1 MEKFTLDSQERKP
14 ASKGEMKK
22 MRAKG
27 LIPAILYGDMA
38 NMSLTVDAVKFK
50 TLLKMAGHNVIITLN
65 MPDKTS
71 KTVLI
76 KDIQKNVISREF
88 SHIDFYQISMKKKIE
103 ISIPVVLV
111 GEAPGVKSGGV
122 LSHIVRELKVKC
134 LPADIPEKI
143 TVDISKLEIG
153 NTVLVKDLDVPKN
166 VEILIAPDQIVANI
180 VSPTILEEVT
190 PVAGAEAAA
199 EPEVIGKGKKEEVE
213 EGAEAAPAAAA
224 GRPAVAG
231 AKKDAAPVK
240 KEEKPKEEKK

>member
-22 MRAKG
+22 LRASGK
-27 LIPAILYGDMA
+27 IPAILYGDMA
-38 NMSLTVDAVKFK
+38 NMSLTVDAVKFT
-50 TLLKMAGHNVIITLN
+50 TLLKRAGHNVIISIN

-76 KDIQKNVISREF
+76 KDIQKNVISREL

-103 ISIPVVLV
+103 LSIPVMLI

-153 NTVLVKDLDVPKN
+153 NTVLVKDLAVPKN
-166 VEILIAPDQIVANI
+166 VDILVAPEQIVVNI

-190 PVAGAEAAA
+190 PGAVVGEVAA
-199 EPEVIGKGKKEEVE
+199 EPEVIGKGKKEEEGE
-213 EGAEAAPAAAA
+213 EGAETTP
-224 GRPAVAG
+224 VAG
-231 AKKDAAPVK
+231 VKKEAAPVK
-240 KEEKPKEEKK
+240 KEEKK

>member
-1 MEKFTLDSQERKP
+1 MEKFSLDSQARKHV
-14 ASKGEMKK
+14 SKGEMKK
-22 MRAKG
+22 LRTKG
-27 LIPAILYGDMA
+27 LIPAVLYGD
-38 NMSLTVDAVKFK
+38 TVDNVILTIDAAQF
-50 TLLKMAGHNVIITLN
+50 TSLLKRAGHNVIISLN

-76 KDIQKNVISREF
+76 KDIQKNVISREL
-88 SHIDFYQISMKKKIE
+88 SHIDFYQVSMKKKIE
-103 ISIPVVLV
+103 ISIPVMLI

-134 LPADIPEKI
+134 LPTDIPEKI

-153 NTVLVKDLDVPKN
+153 NTVLVKDLVVPKN
-166 VEILIAPDQIVANI
+166 VEILIATDQIVANI

-199 EPEVIGKGKKEEVE
+199 EPEVIGKGKKEEEGE
-213 EGAEAAPAAAA
+213 EGAEATP
-224 GRPAVAG
+224 VAG
-231 AKKDAAPVK
+231 AKKESAPVK

>member
-22 MRAKG
+22 LRASGK
-27 LIPAILYGDMA
+27 IPAILYGDMA
-38 NMSLTVDAVKFK
+38 NMSLTVDAVKFT
-50 TLLKMAGHNVIITLN
+50 TLLKTAGRNVMISLN

-76 KDIQKNVISREF
+76 KDIQKNVISREL

-103 ISIPVVLV
+103 ISIPVMLI

-143 TVDISKLEIG
+143 TIDISKLEIG
-153 NTVLVKDLDVPKN
+153 NTVLVKDLPVSKN
-166 VEILIAPDQIVANI
+166 VEVLIAPDQIVVNI

-190 PVAGAEAAA
+190 PGAVVGEVAA
-199 EPEVIGKGKKEEVE
+199 EPEVISKGKKIEEGE
-213 EGAEAAPAAAA
+213 EGAEPT
-224 GRPAVAG
+224 PVAG
-231 AKKDAAPVK
+231 AKKEASPVK
-240 KEEKPKEEKK
+240 KEEKKPEKK

>member
-1 MEKFTLDSQERKP
+1 MEKITLDSQERKP

-22 MRAKG
+22 LRASGK
-27 LIPAILYGDMA
+27 IPAILYGDMA
-38 NMSLTVDAVKFK
+38 NISLTVDVVKFT
-50 TLLKMAGHNVIITLN
+50 TLLKTAGRNVMISLN

-76 KDIQKNVISREF
+76 KDIQKNVISREL
-88 SHIDFYQISMKKKIE
+88 SHIDFYQVSMKKKIE
-103 ISIPVVLV
+103 ISIPVMLI

-143 TVDISKLEIG
+143 TVDISALEIG
-153 NTVLVKDLDVPKN
+153 NTVLVKDLVVPKN

-180 VSPTILEEVT
+180 VSPTILEEVVPAVT
-190 PVAGAEAAA
+190 EAVA

-213 EGAEAAPAAAA
+213 EGMEAAPAAPA

-231 AKKDAAPVK
+231 AKTETAPVK
-240 KEEKPKEEKK
+240 KEEKKSEKK

>member
-22 MRAKG
+22 LRASG
-27 LIPAILYGDMA
+27 LIPAILYGDMI
-38 NMSLTVDAVKFK
+38 NIPITVDAAKFA
-50 TLLKMAGHNVIITLN
+50 TLLKKAGHNVIITLN
-65 MPDKTS
+65 MPDKTP

-76 KDIQKNVISREF
+76 KDIQKNVISREL
-88 SHIDFYQISMKKKIE
+88 SHIDFYQISMKKKID

-153 NTVLVKDLDVPKN
+153 NTVLVKDLVVPKN
-166 VEILIAPDQIVANI
+166 VEVMVAPDQIVANI
-180 VSPTILEEVT
+180 VSPTILEEVV
-190 PVAGAEAAA
+190 PGVIGAEAVA

-213 EGAEAAPAAAA
+213 EGAEVAPAAPAA
-224 GRPAVAG
+224 G
-231 AKKDAAPVK
+231 AKKEATPVSPVK
-240 KEEKPKEEKK
+240 KEEKKPEKK

>member
-14 ASKGEMKK
+14 ASKSEMKK
-22 MRAKG
+22 LRASGK
-27 LIPAILYGDMA
+27 IPAILYGDMA
-38 NMSLTVDAVKFK
+38 NMSLTIDAVKFT
-50 TLLKMAGHNVIITLN
+50 TLLKMAGRNVMISLC

-76 KDIQKNVISREF
+76 KDIQKNVISREL
-88 SHIDFYQISMKKKIE
+88 SHIDFYSVSMKKKID

-143 TVDISKLEIG
+143 TVDISALEIG
-153 NTVLVKDLDVPKN
+153 NTVLVKDLVVPKN
-166 VEILIAPDQIVANI
+166 VEIIVAPEQIVANI
-180 VSPTILEEVT
+180 VSPTILEEVVPAVT
-190 PVAGAEAAA
+190 EAIA

-213 EGAEAAPAAAA
+213 EGAEAAPAAAPSA
-224 GRPAVAG
+224 VGRPA
-231 AKKDAAPVK
+231 AKKEDATL
-240 KEEKPKEEKK
+240 KPKEEKK